1 MKFPS
6 GLHVRQVYAVRVHA
20 VGPGSEQRVVTRFR
34 GPLDIN
40 HNPRNGLPY
49 FNVSLFSLPP
59 LGTPGT
65 APRRLFYGPG
75 IANFDIAL
83 SKVVRFRRIQV
94 AADPAGDIQHF
105 Q

>member
-49 FNVSLFSLPP
+49 FNVSLFSLPAA
-59 LGTPGT
+59 GHARHGS
-65 APRRLFYGPG
+65 A
-75 IANFDIAL
+75 A
-83 SKVVRFRRIQV
+83 VVLRTRYREL
-94 AADPAGDIQHF
+94 
-105 Q
+105 